1 VILLYCEL
9 DESVILS
16 FAIMNIE
23 SSL

>member
-16 FAIMNIE
+16 FAIINIE
-23 SSL
+23 SNL